1 MEATLPVLDAKT
13 AALKRRSIRRYRK
26 DPVPEG
32 LLREIL
38 EAALRAPS
46 AWNLQPWRI
55 VVVRDPAT
63 KRALR
68 EAAFGQAHVEE
79 APVVL
84 VLYADLED
92 ALAHLDEVIHPGVQG
107 ERREA
112 QKQAIQRAFAAMGQE
127 ARKAWASGQSYI
139 LLGYLLLLLEAYG
152 LGSVPMLGFDPERV
166 KAILQHGGADAKHTL
181 NTLSHVGD
189 VLRIETTDAE
199 GHDKFYRFMA
209 SIQEFFDQARHLDVK
224 VA

>member
-13 AALKRRSIRRYRK
+13 AAHRRRSIRRYRK

-32 LLREIL
+32 LLREVL

-84 VLYADLED
+84 VLYTDLED
-92 ALAHLDEVIHPGVQG
+92 ALAHLDEVLHPGVQG

-112 QKQAIQRAFAAMGQE
+112 QKATIRDAFARMT
-127 ARKAWASGQSYI
+127 
-139 LLGYLLLLLEAYG
+139 
-152 LGSVPMLGFDPERV
+152 PEER
-166 KAILQHGGADAKHTL
+166 AAGGAGLPPPRVPAPPP
-181 NTLSHVGD
+181 GG
-189 VLRIETTDAE
+189 LRSRERAHA
-199 GHDKFYRFMA
+199 G
-209 SIQEFFDQARHLDVK
+209 V
-224 VA
+224 

>member
-166 KAILQHGGADAKHTL
+166 RAILGLPSRAAIPALVALGYPAEEGYP
-181 NTLSHVGD
+181 SHRLPLERV
-189 VLRIETTDAE
+189 VLWR
-199 GHDKFYRFMA
+199 
-209 SIQEFFDQARHLDVK
+209 
-224 VA
+224 

>member
-92 ALAHLDEVIHPGVQG
+92 ALAHLDEVIHPGVPG

-166 KAILQHGGADAKHTL
+166 KAILGL
-181 NTLSHVGD
+181 PSHAAIPALVALGYPAEEGYPSHRLPLERV
-189 VLRIETTDAE
+189 VLWR
-199 GHDKFYRFMA
+199 
-209 SIQEFFDQARHLDVK
+209 
-224 VA
+224 

>member
-1 MEATLPVLDAKT
+1 MDAKT

-46 AWNLQPWRI
+46 AWNLQPWRV
-55 VVVRDPAT
+55 VVVRDPAL
-63 KRALR
+63 KKALR
-68 EAAFGQAHVEE
+68 EAAFGQAQVEE

-107 ERREA
+107 EKREA
-112 QKQAIQRAFAAMGQE
+112 QKAAIQRAFAAMTPE
-127 ARKAWASGQSYI
+127 ERARWAAGQSYI
-139 LLGYLLLLLEAYG
+139 LLGYLLLLLEAHG

-166 KAILQHGGADAKHTL
+166 KELLGFPKHVAIPALLPLGYPAEEGYP
-181 NTLSHVGD
+181 SHRLPMDRV
-189 VLRIETTDAE
+189 VSWR
-199 GHDKFYRFMA
+199 
-209 SIQEFFDQARHLDVK
+209 
-224 VA
+224 

>member
-46 AWNLQPWRI
+46 AWNLQPWRV
-55 VVVRDPAT
+55 VVVRDPAL
-63 KRALR
+63 KKALR
-68 EAAFGQAHVEE
+68 EAAFGQAQVEE

-107 ERREA
+107 EKREA
-112 QKQAIQRAFAAMGQE
+112 QKAAIQRAFAAMTPE
-127 ARKAWASGQSYI
+127 ERARWAAGQSYI
-139 LLGYLLLLLEAYG
+139 LLGYLLLLLEAHG

-166 KAILQHGGADAKHTL
+166 KELLGFPRHVAIPALLPLGYPAEEGYP
-181 NTLSHVGD
+181 SHRLPMDRV
-189 VLRIETTDAE
+189 VSWR
-199 GHDKFYRFMA
+199 
-209 SIQEFFDQARHLDVK
+209 
-224 VA
+224 

>member
-166 KAILQHGGADAKHTL
+166 KAILGPP
-181 NTLSHVGD
+181 SHAAIPALVAWGYPAEEGYPSHRLPLERV
-189 VLRIETTDAE
+189 VLWR
-199 GHDKFYRFMA
+199 
-209 SIQEFFDQARHLDVK
+209 
-224 VA
+224 

>member
-152 LGSVPMLGFDPERV
+152 LGSVPMLGFDPEGV
-166 KAILQHGGADAKHTL
+166 KAVLGLPSHAPIPALVASGYTAAGGYP
-181 NTLSHVGD
+181 SHRLPLERV
-189 VLRIETTDAE
+189 VLWR
-199 GHDKFYRFMA
+199 
-209 SIQEFFDQARHLDVK
+209 
-224 VA
+224 

>member
-68 EAAFGQAHVEE
+68 EA
-79 APVVL
+79 
-84 VLYADLED
+84 

-166 KAILQHGGADAKHTL
+166 KAILGL
-181 NTLSHVGD
+181 PSHAAIPALVALGYPAEEGYPSHRLPLERV
-189 VLRIETTDAE
+189 VLWR
-199 GHDKFYRFMA
+199 
-209 SIQEFFDQARHLDVK
+209 
-224 VA
+224 

>member
-112 QKQAIQRAFAAMGQE
+112 QKQAKRRERPGPPGRATSS
-127 ARKAWASGQSYI
+127 WATSFSSWR
-139 LLGYLLLLLEAYG
+139 L
-152 LGSVPMLGFDPERV
+152 
-166 KAILQHGGADAKHTL
+166 
-181 NTLSHVGD
+181 
-189 VLRIETTDAE
+189 
-199 GHDKFYRFMA
+199 MA
-209 SIQEFFDQARHLDVK
+209 SEASPCWGLTPRG
-224 VA
+224 

>member
-46 AWNLQPWRI
+46 AWNLQPWRV
-55 VVVRDPAT
+55 VVVRDPAL
-63 KRALR
+63 KKALR
-68 EAAFGQAHVEE
+68 EAAFGQAQVEE

-107 ERREA
+107 EKREA
-112 QKQAIQRAFAAMGQE
+112 QKAAIQRAFAAMTPE
-127 ARKAWASGQSYI
+127 ERARWAAGQSYI
-139 LLGYLLLLLEAYG
+139 LLGYLLLLLEAHG

-166 KAILQHGGADAKHTL
+166 KELLGFPKHVAIPALLPLGYPAEEGYP
-181 NTLSHVGD
+181 SHRLPMDRV
-189 VLRIETTDAE
+189 VSWR
-199 GHDKFYRFMA
+199 
-209 SIQEFFDQARHLDVK
+209 
-224 VA
+224 

>member
-92 ALAHLDEVIHPGVQG
+92 ALAHLGARVTEQHLPPTRILELAGVLSTELPSDG
-107 ERREA
+107 
-112 QKQAIQRAFAAMGQE
+112 
-127 ARKAWASGQSYI
+127 
-139 LLGYLLLLLEAYG
+139 G
-152 LGSVPMLGFDPERV
+152 LRP
-166 KAILQHGGADAKHTL
+166 
-181 NTLSHVGD
+181 
-189 VLRIETTDAE
+189 
-199 GHDKFYRFMA
+199 
-209 SIQEFFDQARHLDVK
+209 
-224 VA
+224 